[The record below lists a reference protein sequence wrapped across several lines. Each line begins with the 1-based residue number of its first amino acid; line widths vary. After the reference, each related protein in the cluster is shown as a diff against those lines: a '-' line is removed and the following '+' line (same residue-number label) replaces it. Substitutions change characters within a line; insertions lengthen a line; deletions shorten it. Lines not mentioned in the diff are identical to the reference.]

1 MNRDERGHWMIEN
14 ANARQRVW
22 RERVEKKK
30 PVLAVDFDGTLVH
43 NGFPDISKAKV
54 DGDMVDF
61 IKLAK
66 DLGWNV
72 FIYSART
79 NLVIND
85 SEEYFWDM
93 VEFLI
98 DHKIYFDYVEIGRGG
113 KPFWDLL
120 IDDRGCSPETV
131 KKFIHNKD
139 KVSQFLE
146 NKFEN
151 SNNGWRSR

>member
-1 MNRDERGHWMIEN
+1 MIKN

-43 NGFPDISKAKV
+43 NGFPDISKAEL
-54 DGDMVDF
+54 DNDMINF
-61 IKLAK
+61 IKLSK
-66 DLGWNV
+66 DLGWSV

-79 NLVIND
+79 NLIIND
-85 SEEYFWDM
+85 SEKYFWDM

-98 DHKIYFDYVEIGRGG
+98 EYDIPFDYIEIGRGG

-120 IDDRGCSPETV
+120 VDDRACSSEDV
-131 KKFIHNKD
+131 RKFVHDKD
-139 KVSQFLE
+139 KASQFLKD
-146 NKFEN
+146 KFEN
-151 SNNGWRSR
+151 SNDGWYNR